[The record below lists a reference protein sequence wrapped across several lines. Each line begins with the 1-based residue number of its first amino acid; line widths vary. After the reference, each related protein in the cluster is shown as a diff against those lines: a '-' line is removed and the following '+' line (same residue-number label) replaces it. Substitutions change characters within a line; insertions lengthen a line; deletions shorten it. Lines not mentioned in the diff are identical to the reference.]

1 MDKNTKDILEVV
13 NFLKDKVVYM
23 SENMVTKDELSYG
36 LSDLRSEMETG
47 FRELR
52 AENLAIIQKLDALT
66 ETVDGMKGYTKEID
80 ELRNRVNAVEL
91 KLQKALG

>member
-1 MDKNTKDILEVV
+1 MDKNTKDILESLD
-13 NFLKDKVVYM
+13 FIK
-23 SENMVTKDELSYG
+23 ENMATKGE

-52 AENLAIIQKLDALT
+52 AENLAIIQKLDALS
-66 ETVDGMKGYTKEID
+66 ETVNGMKGYAKEID